1 MKFSQKLPITHLTRG
16 GIGKTYLA
24 AFDSAKY
31 KRVLFV
37 AHREEILKQAVV
49 SFKNVRNSADY
60 GFFDGKEKD
69 RDKSVIFASVATLGR
84 TEYLNETYFPADY
97 FEYVIIDE
105 FHHAVTDQY
114 RRIVEYF
121 QPQFLLGLTA
131 TPERM
136 DGKNIYEI
144 CDYNVPYQIS
154 LKEAI
159 NKGMLVPFHYYG
171 VYDETD
177 YSGLRIV
184 KGRYDEQEL
193 NQAYI
198 GNERRYD
205 LIYKYYRKYRSLRAI
220 GFCCSRQHAEDMA
233 KEFCQRGIAS
243 AAVYSGE
250 NGAYAEERN
259 EAIRKLKNGEIR
271 VIFSVDMFNEGMDIA
286 SLDMVMFLRPTE
298 SPVVFLQQLGRG
310 LRLYKGKEYLNVL
323 DFIGN
328 YEKAGKAP
336 LLLSGEQSFNKKGSC
351 EYQDLEYPDDCIV
364 DFDMRLID
372 LFKEIDKKK
381 LTLKMQIQKEYY
393 RVKGLL
399 DGKRPSRMDLF
410 TYMDDDIYRCCVS
423 GSHAKGNPFQHY
435 LDFLYELGELS
446 ADEQELYA
454 GIGREFIQTIE
465 TTEMQKVYTMP
476 ILYSF
481 YNQGNIRLAVTDEEV
496 LESWKEF
503 FDTGTKWKDF
513 PNVNTYEDYKKVT
526 DKQHLS
532 KAKRMPIR
540 FLKASG
546 KGFFVE
552 KDGYALALRNEIG
565 EVVGNMAFGEQM
577 LHLFVYEIPEEEE
590 GDPKLR
596 LSNLSR
602 LIPSDFYGNRV
613 SVKPEYLFKP
623 WKQQYQKYNQN
634 SNDAL
639 MKYHT
644 SLEYKYEVTLDLEN
658 FFPTINPI
666 IIYRYII
673 NHLPA
678 YLNDEERKMMKRVL
692 QKLLFCKLTTTFDEK
707 TAGQYYKVTKGAG
720 NYDNVDKIEQN
731 EKECWAFKEKSD
743 KFVRGIPQGLPQSY
757 FLGNIYMISIA
768 EIFRKKFTG
777 VSYFYVDDSVIFTND
792 VREDNFKEQLKEL
805 NKQIADEANNFEE
818 DSAIYPE
825 GTEKFYK
832 SDLYGVNV
840 HLDGKSNYTRLDNLD
855 DSEVYLKCISRE
867 MSQAGSDFFRMYS
880 DEENRNLEEKL
891 DVLSKQVKAKRDQ
904 LVEEK
909 SQKRDSGNEDAI
921 EKDEDDT
928 QKFEKR
934 LTRYYRFFE
943 YRKQRLVAMHQ
954 PENGSDEDYKKE
966 LEKIIYSE
974 LSEEDM
980 EDDEKILQAFM
991 NSYGADIWD
1000 AAIGMYQTFADDKEQ
1015 NVLKNYILKINELCY
1030 GKASVEFSYLECTY
1044 RDLLRN
1050 EEEND
1055 YSVEEDI
1062 FEETLKRYMTEEDL
1076 RDIYNDPYK
1085 TLKYLARVRLKRYA
1099 NKHYEVAEDY
1109 SSKLLKKTDEEIL
1122 KILLSENEKL
1132 PSRLRIVC
1140 ASTQKIIRMVLN
1152 TVCSYLFNVEVSN
1165 HPVLAQNSKKALT
1178 YGELRILSFVRNS
1191 LFTIR

>member
-1 MKFSQKLPITHLTRG
+1 MSFFRAVI
-16 GIGKTYLA
+16 YLLIR
-24 AFDSAKY
+24 SK
-31 KRVLFV
+31 
-37 AHREEILKQAVV
+37 
-49 SFKNVRNSADY
+49 
-60 GFFDGKEKD
+60 
-69 RDKSVIFASVATLGR
+69 
-84 TEYLNETYFPADY
+84 
-97 FEYVIIDE
+97 
-105 FHHAVTDQY
+105 
-114 RRIVEYF
+114 
-121 QPQFLLGLTA
+121 
-131 TPERM
+131 RM

-577 LHLFVYEIPEEEE
+577 
-590 GDPKLR
+590 GDVLGYR
-596 LSNLSR
+596 
-602 LIPSDFYGNRV
+602 
-613 SVKPEYLFKP
+613 
-623 WKQQYQKYNQN
+623 
-634 SNDAL
+634 
-639 MKYHT
+639 
-644 SLEYKYEVTLDLEN
+644 SLEY
-658 FFPTINPI
+658 
-666 IIYRYII
+666 YR
-673 NHLPA
+673 
-678 YLNDEERKMMKRVL
+678 R
-692 QKLLFCKLTTTFDEK
+692 
-707 TAGQYYKVTKGAG
+707 
-720 NYDNVDKIEQN
+720 
-731 EKECWAFKEKSD
+731 
-743 KFVRGIPQGLPQSY
+743 
-757 FLGNIYMISIA
+757 
-768 EIFRKKFTG
+768 
-777 VSYFYVDDSVIFTND
+777 
-792 VREDNFKEQLKEL
+792 
-805 NKQIADEANNFEE
+805 
-818 DSAIYPE
+818 
-825 GTEKFYK
+825 
-832 SDLYGVNV
+832 
-840 HLDGKSNYTRLDNLD
+840 
-855 DSEVYLKCISRE
+855 
-867 MSQAGSDFFRMYS
+867 
-880 DEENRNLEEKL
+880 
-891 DVLSKQVKAKRDQ
+891 
-904 LVEEK
+904 
-909 SQKRDSGNEDAI
+909 
-921 EKDEDDT
+921 
-928 QKFEKR
+928 
-934 LTRYYRFFE
+934 RY
-943 YRKQRLVAMHQ
+943 
-954 PENGSDEDYKKE
+954 
-966 LEKIIYSE
+966 EKI
-974 LSEEDM
+974 
-980 EDDEKILQAFM
+980 
-991 NSYGADIWD
+991 
-1000 AAIGMYQTFADDKEQ
+1000 
-1015 NVLKNYILKINELCY
+1015 
-1030 GKASVEFSYLECTY
+1030 
-1044 RDLLRN
+1044 
-1050 EEEND
+1050 
-1055 YSVEEDI
+1055 
-1062 FEETLKRYMTEEDL
+1062 
-1076 RDIYNDPYK
+1076 
-1085 TLKYLARVRLKRYA
+1085 
-1099 NKHYEVAEDY
+1099 
-1109 SSKLLKKTDEEIL
+1109 
-1122 KILLSENEKL
+1122 
-1132 PSRLRIVC
+1132 
-1140 ASTQKIIRMVLN
+1140 
-1152 TVCSYLFNVEVSN
+1152 
-1165 HPVLAQNSKKALT
+1165 
-1178 YGELRILSFVRNS
+1178 
-1191 LFTIR
+1191 